1 MKKLLET
8 AYLSKTQW
16 NKWNSNL
23 INLNLIE
30 FECSSGSKFGPNIN
44 EYRIYYNGSSIK
56 EFRSIKKKIKEI
68 WQGFPNFLS
77 KNFK

>member
-1 MKKLLET
+1 MKKLLDT
-8 AYLSKTQW
+8 AYLSGPQW
-16 NKWNSNL
+16 HRWRDNI
-23 INLNLIE
+23 INLTLIE
-30 FECSSGSKFGPNIN
+30 FECGIGSKFGPNIN

-68 WQGFPNFLS
+68 WQKFSNPLS